1 MKKKT
6 KSFCTHHAADD
17 VKYSDLVL
25 ECGVDVF
32 HMVAFFSAGE
42 PIPTRKLLMKELY
55 STVASK
61 WRPIGIFLEIPDG
74 ELNTIAEREQGDP
87 QKCLMAMLGV
97 WLHRTSPPASW
108 SDIAEAVEVVGMSD
122 IAQQIRQKYCKLC
135 MASPLA
141 KSTITSKSLQE
152 QHCTVL
158 EADISLVKAIPFHL

>member
-1 MKKKT
+1 
-6 KSFCTHHAADD
+6 
-17 VKYSDLVL
+17 
-25 ECGVDVF
+25 
-32 HMVAFFSAGE
+32 MVAFPSAGE

-61 WRPIGIFLEIPDG
+61 WHPIGIFLEIPDG

-97 WLHRTSPPASW
+97 WLHQTNPPASW

-135 MASPLA
+135 ITSPLA
-141 KSTITSKSLQE
+141 KSTGITGKSLQE
-152 QHCTVL
+152 QHCIVL
-158 EADISLVKAIPFHL
+158 EAEYFLVKAIPFHL